1 MKTKSILF
9 VILFITAISACSPTG
24 TPVREPVYIG
34 ETEISAM
41 LTDPPSISLHITGD
55 LPTACHE
62 FRYEYEWTQIG
73 RLEVSVYSLISPAAT
88 CIQGLHAFDET
99 IQIPATGQPDGT
111 VMINLN
117 GELIGE
123 IILSGGD

>member
-1 MKTKSILF
+1 MKQLVWIILF
-9 VILFITAISACSPTG
+9 TVIIAACSPTG

-34 ETEISAM
+34 ETELSAM
-41 LTDPPSISLHITGD
+41 LTDPPSISLHVTGD

-88 CIQGLHAFDET
+88 CIQGLHPFDET
-99 IQIPATGQPDGT
+99 IQIPATGQPDGVVT
-111 VMINLN
+111 IYLN
-117 GELIGE
+117 GDRIGE
-123 IILSGGD
+123 ITLAE